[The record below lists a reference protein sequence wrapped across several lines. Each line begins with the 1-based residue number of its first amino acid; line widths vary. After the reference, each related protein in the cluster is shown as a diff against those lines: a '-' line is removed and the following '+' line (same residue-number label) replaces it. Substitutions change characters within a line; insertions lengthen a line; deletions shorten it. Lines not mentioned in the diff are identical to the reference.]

1 MPKNAKDAK
10 NAKNA
15 NCFRSA
21 NAISSTTKAYS
32 ISMAEAKKGGRRWSP
47 RGTEGGAGR
56 AGLEEAIYAKFYQ
69 ILALSSA
76 SNSDISAQIL
86 EPISFSLPRSSGTT
100 GIQAQICAF
109 CVFWAYLG

>member
-47 RGTEGGAGR
+47 PGGYNPPPTEGGAGR
-56 AGLEEAIYAKFYQ
+56 ARQKEAMYAN
-69 ILALSSA
+69 LL
-76 SNSDISAQIL
+76 
-86 EPISFSLPRSSGTT
+86 RS
-100 GIQAQICAF
+100 
-109 CVFWAYLG
+109 

>member
-47 RGTEGGAGR
+47 PRGYNQPPTEGGAKR
-56 AGLEEAIYAKFYQ
+56 AGLKDAMYAKFNK

-76 SNSDISAQIL
+76 SK
-86 EPISFSLPRSSGTT
+86 F
-100 GIQAQICAF
+100 
-109 CVFWAYLG
+109 

>member
-21 NAISSTTKAYS
+21 NAISSTKKAYS

-47 RGTEGGAGR
+47 PGGYNPPPTEGGAGR
-56 AGLEEAIYAKFYQ
+56 AGQKEAMYAN
-69 ILALSSA
+69 LL
-76 SNSDISAQIL
+76 
-86 EPISFSLPRSSGTT
+86 RS
-100 GIQAQICAF
+100 
-109 CVFWAYLG
+109 

>member
-32 ISMAEAKKGGRRWSP
+32 ISMAEAKKGRRRWSP
-47 RGTEGGAGR
+47 PGGYNPPPTEGGAGR
-56 AGLEEAIYAKFYQ
+56 ARPQTNRPQLNVKLNHRWRI
-69 ILALSSA
+69 
-76 SNSDISAQIL
+76 
-86 EPISFSLPRSSGTT
+86 
-100 GIQAQICAF
+100 
-109 CVFWAYLG
+109 